1 MLSKEKEHSDFSKNV
16 LTLMTGTTL
25 SQAIPIAIS
34 PILTRI
40 YRPEDFGIYAIFV
53 ALITILGT
61 MISGRYELA
70 IMLPNKDEDAL
81 NIFILGII
89 ITSLMTLMISL
100 IIYFFSDNLIS
111 YIDNKKIKYWLYFVP
126 ISIFFA
132 GANNL
137 LNYYNNR
144 FKEYKTI
151 TTSLVMKSMTAAS
164 VQLLIGLIKKNVSG
178 LILGQIFSQIIANLR
193 LSKVLFDKILF
204 DKINKQKIIKLG
216 LRYIDFP
223 KYSVFA
229 ILANKM
235 SYQLTN
241 IIISS
246 MYSIMTLGY
255 YSLVQ
260 RVLGLPSSLI
270 GTSIGKVFFSE
281 ANQEKRK
288 YGNVINSFR
297 NTIIKLIIIG
307 IPIFGLLY
315 FTVENLFAFVFG
327 EEWRVAGEYA
337 KIIIPFYFIQFI
349 VSAISTVEAVME
361 KQNIDLIFNICLL
374 LISIVVICISMDLN
388 FKIFLI
394 NWTISMIALYSL
406 YSFILYKMAKGEL

>member
-151 TTSLVMKSMTAAS
+151 TTSLVMKSMTSAS

-246 MYSIMTLGY
+246 MYSIVTLGY

-374 LISIVVICISMDLN
+374 LISIVVIFISMDLN

>member
-1 MLSKEKEHSDFSKNV
+1 MLSKEKEHSDFFKNV

>member
-1 MLSKEKEHSDFSKNV
+1 
-16 LTLMTGTTL
+16 TTL

-223 KYSVFA
+223 KY
-229 ILANKM
+229 
-235 SYQLTN
+235 
-241 IIISS
+241 
-246 MYSIMTLGY
+246 
-255 YSLVQ
+255 
-260 RVLGLPSSLI
+260 
-270 GTSIGKVFFSE
+270 
-281 ANQEKRK
+281 
-288 YGNVINSFR
+288 
-297 NTIIKLIIIG
+297 
-307 IPIFGLLY
+307 
-315 FTVENLFAFVFG
+315 
-327 EEWRVAGEYA
+327 
-337 KIIIPFYFIQFI
+337 
-349 VSAISTVEAVME
+349 
-361 KQNIDLIFNICLL
+361 
-374 LISIVVICISMDLN
+374 
-388 FKIFLI
+388 
-394 NWTISMIALYSL
+394 
-406 YSFILYKMAKGEL
+406 